1 MFGLSELAVILIVV
15 IAVLAAKKLPDLA
28 RSAGKSARILKA
40 ETRAMKSPAPEP
52 PEYRVGTPPQD
63 GRP

>member
-1 MFGLSELAVILIVV
+1 MFGLSELAVVLIVV
-15 IAVLAAKKLPDLA
+15 IAVLAARKLPDLA

-40 ETRAMKSPAPEP
+40 ETRAMRSPAPERTEHP
-52 PEYRVGTPPQD
+52 GGTPPRD

>member
-15 IAVLAAKKLPDLA
+15 IAVLAAKKLPDLV

-40 ETRAMKSPAPEP
+40 ESRALKSPAPERT
-52 PEYRVGTPPQD
+52 EHRGGTPPQD
-63 GRP
+63 GTP